1 MATLQKIRS
10 KGPLLVVVIGLA
22 LFAFIA
28 GDAWKVIRPQQSR
41 DAGEVNGEVLSVQEY
56 QAMIEEYTEVVKFSM
71 GTNTLS
77 DDQINQIRDETWIT
91 FVNNKLIEKEAKNIG
106 LTVSKAEIQ
115 AIIDN
120 GTDPI
125 LQQTPFR
132 NSQGAFDKDE
142 LKRFLVDYAK
152 MDRTTMQPQYLEYY
166 DSMNKYWLFFEKNL
180 FQSRLIEKYRS
191 LILLAMSSNPVEA
204 QTAFDDRVNQAEML
218 IAAIPYN
225 AIPDSTITVTS
236 ADIKNLYQKK
246 KEQLKQIA
254 EIRDIKYIDIQVT
267 ASEKDKAELEKEI
280 NDFSVQLEETSSDY
294 TSFIRSTGSQYPYI
308 DLYYRKEA
316 YPEDVVSRLEDTSQ
330 GKIYGPYYNVSDNT
344 FNAFKYLSRTKM
356 ADSIQFRQIQVYTD
370 NATKTKVLAD
380 SIFDAIKKGA
390 NFEELAKKY
399 GQDGAPNWL
408 SSAQYEKSPVEGDNL
423 KYIKA
428 ITTLGVNEYDNLSL
442 GQGNVILQVTAQKA
456 ITDKYKVAIIKR
468 TVEFSKETYN
478 KAYNEFS
485 RFVAANPTLDNV
497 KANTEEA
504 GYTLLEYNLNSSEH
518 GIANIRGT
526 KEALRWAFSAKPGE
540 VSTLYECGNSDRL
553 LLVALEQIKK
563 NGYLPLEQVKSEL
576 AMEIR
581 KDKKAERIMEDI
593 KNITTFDQYQTVSN
607 AVSDTIKHVTF
618 SAPAYISALRSN
630 EPLVSAYVS
639 AGKINQLSDPVKGNA
654 GVLVLQLYAQSKQND
669 TFNAE
674 TEKANQVDLNR
685 RLLNNFLNDLHSKAN
700 VKDNRYLFF

>member
-10 KGPLLVVVIGLA
+10 KGPLLVIVIGLA

-28 GDAWKVIRPQQSR
+28 GDAWKVIRPHQSQ

-56 QAMIEEYTEVVKFSM
+56 QAMIEEYTEIVKFSM
-71 GTNTLS
+71 GTNTLT
-77 DDQINQIRDETWIT
+77 DDQTNQIRDEAWNT
-91 FVNNKLIEKEAKNIG
+91 FVNNKLIEKEAKKIG

-115 AIIDN
+115 AIIDD

-142 LKRFLVDYAK
+142 LKRFLVEYAK
-152 MDRTTMQPQYLEYY
+152 IDRTTIQPQYLEYY
-166 DSMNKYWLFFEKNL
+166 DSMNRYWLFFEKNL

-191 LILLAMSSNPVEA
+191 LITLSMSSNPIEA
-204 QTAFDDRVNQAEML
+204 QTTFDGRANQAEML
-218 IAAIPYN
+218 MAAIPYN
-225 AIPDSTITVTS
+225 AIPDSTVTVTH
-236 ADIKNLYQKK
+236 ADVKNLYQKK
-246 KEQLKQIA
+246 KEQFKQIA
-254 EIRDIKYIDIQVT
+254 EIRDIRYIDVQVK
-267 ASEKDKAELEKEI
+267 ASEADKAELEKEVS
-280 NDFSVQLEETSSDY
+280 DYSAQLEETFSDY
-294 TSFIRSTGSQYPYI
+294 TSFIRSTGSHYPYI

-316 YPEDVVSRLEDTSQ
+316 YPEDVASRLENASE
-330 GKIYGPYYNVSDNT
+330 GEIYGPYYNVSDNT
-344 FNAFKYLSRTKM
+344 FNAFKYLSKTKM

-370 NATKTKVLAD
+370 DATKTKVLAD

-399 GQDGAPNWL
+399 GQDGALNWL
-408 SSAQYEKSPVEGDNL
+408 SSAQYEKNSVEGDNL
-423 KYIKA
+423 KYFKA
-428 ITTLGVNEYDNLSL
+428 ITALGVNEYDNLSL
-442 GQGNVILQVTAQKA
+442 GQGNIILQVTAQKA

-478 KAYNEFS
+478 KVYNEFS
-485 RFVAANPTLDNV
+485 HFVAANPTLDKVKTNV
-497 KANTEEA
+497 EET

-518 GIANIRGT
+518 GIAHIRGT

-553 LLVALEQIKK
+553 MLVALEQIKK
-563 NGYLPLEQVKSEL
+563 KGYLPLEQVKSEL
-576 AMEIR
+576 ATEIR
-581 KDKKAERIMEDI
+581 KNKKAEKIMEDI
-593 KNITTFDQYQTVSN
+593 KSITTFNQYQTASN

-630 EPLVSAYVS
+630 EPLVSAYAS
-639 AGKINQLSDPVKGNA
+639 AGELNQLSAPIKGNA
-654 GVLVLQLYAQSKQND
+654 GVLVLQIYAQSKQND
-669 TFNAE
+669 TFDVE

-685 RLLNNFLNDLHSKAN
+685 RLLTNFLNDLYSKAN